1 MELMRVMYVCVCVF
15 GCAVK
20 ELNVRVVTVTADK
33 HKYGIMLRA
42 EPDHKVPNDTIRYEM
57 LF

>member
-1 MELMRVMYVCVCVF
+1 MELMHVTYVRVF

-33 HKYGIMLRA
+33 RKYGIMLRA
-42 EPDHKVPNDTIRYEM
+42 EPDHKVANDTIRYEM